1 MCITRRLNY
10 FGLSDPLW
18 LDQVVQNWF
27 DEDREQNLR
36 WPVIH
41 SRLPRIGRVLD
52 MAAGC
57 GTFLLCGLKH
67 GQDVWGVEPEG
78 WKRKYFRLKIE
89 GGGYP
94 ARFLEHLLPGVGEGL
109 PFKDQSSTWSPRIR
123 LWSTC
128 RTWGAVSTK
137 CSESCELAACST
149 SRAPDYNGFFEP
161 HYRIFFLPRMNRRL
175 AGVYLR
181 LLRKPLLGLRTL
193 QWVTQKEVVRLL
205 QASGRQLRIERTNAH
220 YDARRREKIATRLPR
235 FLRKTPVPSFL
246 NQVYGLRYTC
256 PQLIKVGR
264 EESHI
269 DLWVTRTA

>member
-1 MCITRRLNY
+1 MYLVVARKKKRLNEAHRFLKEHVYHEALNY

-41 SRLPRIGRVLD
+41 SRLPRVGRVLD

-94 ARFLEHLLPGVGEGL
+94 ARFLEHLLPGVGER
-109 PFKDQSSTWSPRIR
+109 PSFKDQSFDLVTTYQTLEHVQNVGRC
-123 LWSTC
+123 LN
-128 RTWGAVSTK
+128 
-137 CSESCELAACST
+137 E
-149 SRAPDYNGFFEP
+149 
-161 HYRIFFLPRMNRRL
+161 M
-175 AGVYLR
+175 LR
-181 LLRKPLLGLRTL
+181 VLRTGGVL
-193 QWVTQKEVVRLL
+193 TSEPQTTTVSFPSLT
-205 QASGRQLRIERTNAH
+205 IE
-220 YDARRREKIATRLPR
+220 
-235 FLRKTPVPSFL
+235 FSFCL
-246 NQVYGLRYTC
+246 G
-256 PQLIKVGR
+256 
-264 EESHI
+264 
-269 DLWVTRTA
+269 